1 MRTFAVFAGL
11 LAFLFLARLDEW
23 SPSYVMELYDFG
35 HIPLFG
41 VLSLSLFNLMY
52 RDKGKE
58 RGAGPYI
65 HAGFLT
71 FLLGLLTE
79 CIQVFLPHRYFQI
92 GDILYDALGAAGFL
106 SLRYVMD
113 HKGMNRAARRAI
125 LSMFVLS
132 MGVALIPFAR
142 AVLDAVH
149 MHRNFPMISSFEKSI
164 EMSMWRSE
172 KEKLSRTGVH
182 ATHGAYCLKVPLV
195 PGTYSGASTR
205 RLIRD
210 WQGYESLLIDFFIP
224 GKEPLKFTVRINDT
238 IHNDEY
244 QDRYN
249 KSFLLQPGFNE
260 VKIPLIDVFNAPTGR
275 TMDMGSIGLLCMFSW
290 NLKKER
296 TVYIDNI
303 RLSKGP

>member
-125 LSMFVLS
+125 LSMFVHS
-132 MGVALIPFAR
+132 TTVTAPSETP
-142 AVLDAVH
+142 VT
-149 MHRNFPMISSFEKSI
+149 
-164 EMSMWRSE
+164 RS
-172 KEKLSRTGVH
+172 LMQ
-182 ATHGAYCLKVPLV
+182 
-195 PGTYSGASTR
+195 YSVT
-205 RLIRD
+205 
-210 WQGYESLLIDFFIP
+210 SLL
-224 GKEPLKFTVRINDT
+224 VSSAA
-238 IHNDEY
+238 
-244 QDRYN
+244 Q
-249 KSFLLQPGFNE
+249 
-260 VKIPLIDVFNAPTGR
+260 R
-275 TMDMGSIGLLCMFSW
+275 TAIQM
-290 NLKKER
+290 
-296 TVYIDNI
+296 
-303 RLSKGP
+303 P